1 MISLSLAY
9 PEAVTFGSVG
19 LEYIGTKGCSTS
31 PLHYGHALKIS
42 DGARTCVCRQNPF
55 QHWRCGPRGFVPRF
69 LPSGRPFE
77 NNVRLPAD
85 APYIPMSKD
94 RSFTALFDNFAV
106 QKRSRIGFIEK
117 RKERYAMKPLHIH
130 VGTPDCK
137 PRTFRNC
144 TGEPAKGV
152 PVMGCFEQSEL
163 QPVMSGTREALS
175 RPFACK
181 KIAGGKKYAALV
193 LAVSLWIAGQG
204 PAAPS
209 VAHAEIKSTISGGE
223 TKTID
228 NNQQSVTYNL
238 NGSNITFTV
247 TSTGKVYKV
256 SSSLIYDAV
265 TGNKV
270 FIYGTVEGAT
280 FGGTS
285 TNGAISNNTV
295 TIDGGNVAGVNG
307 AVATYGEAYENE
319 VFFNNGT
326 GSKGIDGGYSRYNTA
341 NNNEVTIGTSSASPT
356 NAPSISAPTGS
367 YIDQICG
374 GKAGADANFNI
385 LTILNGTISN
395 QHIYGGYG
403 SSFNDMDGNA
413 INNTVTIAGGTIKG
427 NDIHIA
433 GGCSLRN
440 NADGNTVTVTGGTI
454 ESGPIYGGKGKV
466 EANYNV
472 VTISGGTFSHA
483 TPEIYGASATTANY
497 NVVNLTGTTTGL
509 DNASLTNHFTGSG
522 TGNELHVG
530 GTKTYGENGT
540 PVIAGGTA
548 WKGKD
553 SANVQTNA
561 VKSVSNF
568 DTIALHNVA
577 WSTDVPVLHA
587 TAGFSNNAGMTL
599 DISGMAFDSVPAY
612 GTMTLLSSGVTNNFS
627 TLGLTYKSG
636 ATKTTATLNGTTPS
650 QTIKAGTAK
659 TSAANGVTL
668 NYQEGVHTVS
678 LAESYKKVN
687 YSIENV
693 VDSITLGNIVW
704 NTNGTVRTLTAGAY
718 NFSTANTINTS
729 GLIFTNP
736 EAVRDSMTLLSNA
749 TNLSAGGNIAH
760 TQNFTHTLNGA
771 TLSATLSGNITRT
784 VGEIGYTATGTTL
797 NSVNLANWN
806 GTTGSVPTGWTS
818 TLGANSITAAGF
830 DAPTIDAGTSKDILT
845 TTTGNFFNDNQ
856 ITGAM
861 KYATTTSSDTKDG
874 VTLTGSESKGVKA
887 SADGKSLVYERSDFN
902 VSNIA
907 FSEMTWGTARDAS
920 AAGYNYTNANVDL
933 SKFMFKNPETISAGT
948 TPLLKAN
955 DTLAEIA
962 ATEKNLSYTYSP
974 VSGVRLDGIING
986 SYATTDA
993 HALQYTATANKAT
1006 KLTFGDVAWKDSGA
1020 LMARPANITFAGADV
1035 DTTNINFTNI
1045 QSLEANKKMTLVSD
1059 FGDSVGTITG
1069 AKYKVGSTLE
1079 GEGKASLVGSDLIFT
1094 AETGTSQEQTHN
1106 TVMGAEVSMAALSM
1120 GNDFIGNATEGL
1132 SLASNIGADG
1142 VSSFANM
1149 GGGSIRQE
1157 TGSHIDAHTW
1167 NAIIALG
1174 HQNKKERGTF
1184 EYGAFFEYG
1193 TGNYTTHNGDER
1205 GDGSTH
1211 YTGGGVLAKWTANH
1225 GMYVEGSLRAGT
1237 VHDDA
1242 RNVLR
1247 DGNGVPYSYET
1258 NAPYFGGH
1266 LGVGKEISLA
1276 NGNVVDVFGKY
1287 FYNRRNGVSFDA
1299 AGHYDLDAVTSQ
1311 VLRIGAR
1318 YTVKR
1323 SKWNFYAGAAYEH
1336 ELDGKASGTADNVP
1350 IRGADTSGGSLRGEL
1365 GVTVKPGE
1373 NSPIT
1378 LDFNVTGF
1386 AGKKQGFSGGVAVSL
1401 SF

>member
-1 MISLSLAY
+1 
-9 PEAVTFGSVG
+9 
-19 LEYIGTKGCSTS
+19 
-31 PLHYGHALKIS
+31 
-42 DGARTCVCRQNPF
+42 
-55 QHWRCGPRGFVPRF
+55 
-69 LPSGRPFE
+69 
-77 NNVRLPAD
+77 
-85 APYIPMSKD
+85 
-94 RSFTALFDNFAV
+94 
-106 QKRSRIGFIEK
+106 
-117 RKERYAMKPLHIH
+117 MKPHHIH

-163 QPVMSGTREALS
+163 QPVMSGTREALF

-193 LAVSLWIAGQG
+193 LAVSLWIAGYG

-209 VAHAEIKSTISGGE
+209 VAHAATISGGE
-223 TKTID
+223 TRTID
-228 NNQQSVTYNL
+228 NDRKSETFYL
-238 NGSNITFTV
+238 NGSNIKFTV
-247 TSTGKVYKV
+247 TATGTVLSIWGPSSDADISNNEVY
-256 SSSLIYDAV
+256 
-265 TGNKV
+265 
-270 FIYGTVEGAT
+270 IYGTVIKGT
-280 FGGTS
+280 FGGNS
-285 TNGAISNNTV
+285 RSGKSNIFKNKV

-307 AVATYGEAYENE
+307 AVADTGEAYENE

-326 GSKGIDGGYSRYNTA
+326 GSIGIDGGFSSKNTA
-341 NNNEVTIGTSSASPT
+341 NNNTVTIQGSSTKINYIKS
-356 NAPSISAPTGS
+356 ND

-374 GKAGADANFNI
+374 GKAGKDANFNT
-385 LTILNGTISN
+385 LTILDGTISN
-395 QHIYGGYG
+395 LHIYGGYG
-403 SSFNDMDGNA
+403 SSLDYNLPGNA
-413 INNTVTIAGGTIKG
+413 NNNTVTIAGGTIKG

-440 NADGNTVTVTGGTI
+440 NADYNTVTVTGGTI
-454 ESGPIYGGKGKV
+454 ESGPIYGGKGKD
-466 EANYNV
+466 EADYNV

-483 TPEIYGASATTANY
+483 APTIYGADAKKTNN

-509 DNASLTNHFTGSG
+509 DNASLTNHFTDSG

-530 GTKTYGENGT
+530 GTKTYDEDGA

-636 ATKTTATLNGTTPS
+636 TTKTTATLNGTTPS

-693 VDSITLGNIVW
+693 VDSITVGNVVW
-704 NTNGTVRTLTAGAY
+704 NTNGTARTLTAGAY

-830 DAPTIDAGTSKDILT
+830 DASGIAAGTSKDILT
-845 TTTGNFFNDNQ
+845 ATTDNFFNNDQ

-861 KYATTTSSDTKDG
+861 KYAENTSSSDTANG

-902 VSNIA
+902 ISNIA
-907 FSEMTWGTARDAS
+907 FGEMTWGTARDAR

-933 SKFMFKNPETISAGT
+933 SKFTFSNPETISAGT
-948 TPLLKAN
+948 TTLLEAN

-962 ATEKNLSYTYSP
+962 ATEKNLSYTYTP

-993 HALQYTATANKAT
+993 HALQYTATANQAT

-1020 LMARPANITFAGADV
+1020 LMTRPANITFAGADV

-1059 FGDSVGTITG
+1059 FGDTVGTITG

-1079 GEGKASLVGSDLIFT
+1079 GEGKASLVGNDLFFT

-1106 TVMGAEVSMAALSM
+1106 TVMGAEVGMAALSA
-1120 GNDFIGNATEGL
+1120 GNDFIGAAAEGL
-1132 SLASNIGADG
+1132 ALASNVGADG
-1142 VSSFANM
+1142 VSSFAQM

-1157 TGSHIDAHTW
+1157 TGSHIDTHTW

-1225 GMYVEGSLRAGT
+1225 GMYVEGSLRAGS

-1266 LGVGKEISLA
+1266 LGVGKEITLN
-1276 NGNVVDVFGKY
+1276 NGNVVDVYGKY
-1287 FYNRRNGVSFDA
+1287 FCNRRNGVSFDA
-1299 AGHYDLDAVTSQ
+1299 GGHYDLDAVTSQ
-1311 VLRIGAR
+1311 VVRVGAR

-1336 ELDGKASGTADNVP
+1336 ELDGKASGIADNVP

-1365 GVTVKPGE
+1365 GATVKPGE

-1386 AGKKQGFSGGVAVSL
+1386 AGKKQGFSGGVSVA
-1401 SF
+1401 FMF